1 MPQASTAIRQV
12 SHCSD
17 GLSEVA
23 PSRVTQMSRSL
34 IERRLTELGGRLK
47 ELRKELAIVD
57 EQLAHLAG
65 DADDAQLKAL
75 VSETPL
81 ADHEA
86 REAQRHADAMARQR
100 AEVVATIARLEA
112 DQDNLLDRLFAE
124 QS

>member
-1 MPQASTAIRQV
+1 
-12 SHCSD
+12 
-17 GLSEVA
+17 
-23 PSRVTQMSRSL
+23 MSRSL

-65 DADDAQLKAL
+65 EAEDAQLKAL

-86 REAQRHADAMARQR
+86 RETQRHADAMARQR

>member
-1 MPQASTAIRQV
+1 MSSSPTWPARQMT
-12 SHCSD
+12 
-17 GLSEVA
+17 
-23 PSRVTQMSRSL
+23 R
-34 IERRLTELGGRLK
+34 
-47 ELRKELAIVD
+47 
-57 EQLAHLAG
+57 
-65 DADDAQLKAL
+65 QLKAL

-100 AEVVATIARLEA
+100 GEVVATIARLEA

>member
-1 MPQASTAIRQV
+1 
-12 SHCSD
+12 
-17 GLSEVA
+17 
-23 PSRVTQMSRSL
+23 MSRSL

-65 DADDAQLKAL
+65 EAEDAQLKAL

-86 REAQRHADAMARQR
+86 RETQRHADAMARQR

-124 QS
+124 QP

>member
-1 MPQASTAIRQV
+1 
-12 SHCSD
+12 
-17 GLSEVA
+17 
-23 PSRVTQMSRSL
+23 MSRSL

-65 DADDAQLKAL
+65 EADDAQLKAL

-100 AEVVATIARLEA
+100 AEVAATIARLEA
-112 DQDNLLDRLFAE
+112 DQDNLLERLFAE
-124 QS
+124 QP